1 MEEIREHPS
10 PVAITRSDQEKSLGR
25 KYKLLN
31 LIKMSFIVFSI
42 IFLITLVVPYY
53 SYSDPYNNPPGLG
66 LLLYGGIEGYG
77 FVIISIFLTFSNKI
91 KYSITLCFIGIG
103 LIALNIWLISPIPMI
118 SAGSVSIQ
126 IGFYLVPLSMIGF
139 LITNI
144 LQFKLI
150 TIENDLKAQK
160 YREYLSLTESNLEN
174 KTNLLEMI
182 KSEKKLDLD
191 EAQNII
197 GIPKAKVKAT
207 IYDLVG
213 EGKLEGS
220 FKENIFMIISNI
232 DDFVRMLDQ
241 SFKEWEETT
250 RKKAGKS

>member
-1 MEEIREHPS
+1 MEEIKEHSS
-10 PVAITRSDQEKSLGR
+10 PDAINRSDKEKGLGR
-25 KYKLLN
+25 KFMLLN

-42 IFLITLVVPYY
+42 IFLITLFIPYY
-53 SYSDPYNNPPGLG
+53 SYSDPYINPPGLS

-77 FVIISIFLTFSNKI
+77 FVIISIFLTFGYKI
-91 KYSITLCFIGIG
+91 KYSIILCFIGIG
-103 LIALNIWLISPIPMI
+103 LIALNIWVISSVPML
-118 SAGSVSIQ
+118 SADSVSIQ
-126 IGFYLVPLSMIGF
+126 AGFYIVPLSMIGF

-150 TIENDLKAQK
+150 AIENDLKAQK
-160 YREYLSLTESNLEN
+160 YREYLSLTESNLEK

-197 GIPKAKVKAT
+197 GIPKAKVKAI

-220 FKENIFMIISNI
+220 FKENIFTIISNI
-232 DDFVRMLDQ
+232 DDFVRMLEQ

-250 RKKAGKS
+250 RRKAGKS